1 MNCSKLKMLE
11 WIENDRPLDM
21 GFDRMPGQPGPEV
34 LDMGFTLEFDNTPL
48 HMGFHPLL
56 VHDGHPDQRPLD
68 MGFATNVVQS
78 VDIQPDVPLD
88 MGFEIHH
95 PVHIH
100 LDQSMDIQPD
110 DRPLDMGFEIHHPV
124 HIHLDQSMD
133 IQPDDRPLDMGFE
146 IHHPVHVHPDQS
158 MDIQPDDRPLDMGF
172 GTDPA
177 CDIAHQPDIQPEDA
191 PLDMGFK
198 TFHPGHVHPDQSFMV
213 GEPEPIG
220 FVIQRALGDL
230 RLAINWLEMDMAH
243 GTMSPE
249 EASVSEEVLLST
261 HELLLAFQL
270 ISVYR
275 LST

>member
-1 MNCSKLKMLE
+1 
-11 WIENDRPLDM
+11 M
-21 GFDRMPGQPGPEV
+21 GFDWMPGQPGPEV

-48 HMGFHPLL
+48 HMGFHPLP

-68 MGFATNVVQS
+68 MALAQMLFSPWIFSQMCLWTWDSRYTIRYIFIRISQAFGHGIRDTPS
-78 VDIQPDVPLD
+78 V
-88 MGFEIHH
+88 
-95 PVHIH
+95 
-100 LDQSMDIQPD
+100 
-110 DRPLDMGFEIHHPV
+110 
-124 HIHLDQSMD
+124 
-133 IQPDDRPLDMGFE
+133 
-146 IHHPVHVHPDQS
+146 
-158 MDIQPDDRPLDMGF
+158 DIQPDDRPLDMGF

-177 CDIAHQPDIQPEDA
+177 CDIAHQPVDIQPEDA

-213 GEPEPIG
+213 GEPEPIR

-230 RLAINWLEMDMAH
+230 HLAINWLEMDMAR